1 MKQAIMKQQTV
12 QQETR
17 KKRLETMD
25 IVALVLMTLITLSIL
40 IPFYNSIVISFSTI
54 SAYLRNPFAFWPSE
68 GTLENYSIVLKNGII
83 FTSYKNTILIT
94 VVGTVLSM
102 SVSVAAAFVFSRKS
116 FPGKRLFFLM
126 MLFTMFF
133 SGGTIPT
140 YLVIKRLGLIDHR
153 SVIILM
159 CGISTFNIIVM
170 KNGFEQVPDALEEAA
185 RIDGANDLQ
194 IFFQVLLPLQTAQ
207 IATFTLFTAVAYWN
221 EWFWSML
228 ALNSSSKMTLMSYL
242 RAIVMEASGV
252 MEDTAADVEV
262 NSFTMGIKMATV
274 VLTMLP
280 IMCVYPFLQKYFAKG
295 ILVGAVKM

>member
-1 MKQAIMKQQTV
+1 MKRIFG
-12 QQETR
+12 
-17 KKRLETMD
+17 KKRLEAMD
-25 IVALVLMTLITLSIL
+25 ITALILMTLITLCIL
-40 IPFYNSIVISFSTI
+40 IPFYNSVIISFSTV
-54 SAYLRNPFAFWPSE
+54 SAYLRNPFAFWPLE
-68 GTLENYSIVLKNGII
+68 GTAENYTIVLKTGVI

-94 VVGTVLSM
+94 AVGTVLSM
-102 SVSVAAAFVFSRKS
+102 SVSVAAAFVFSRKA
-116 FPGKRLFFLM
+116 FPGKRLFFLL

-153 SVIILM
+153 MTIILM

-228 ALNSSSKMTLMSYL
+228 ALNSSSKMTLMNYL

-262 NSFTMGIKMATV
+262 NSFSMGIKMATV

>member
-1 MKQAIMKQQTV
+1 MNVQT
-12 QQETR
+12 
-17 KKRLETMD
+17 KKRRRIESMD
-25 IVALVLMTLITLSIL
+25 VVSAVIMTILTLSIL

-54 SAYLRNPFAFWPSE
+54 GSYLRTPFAFWPSD
-68 GTLENYSIVLKNGII
+68 GTLENYTIVLKTGAI
-83 FTSYKNTILIT
+83 FTSYENTILIT

-102 SVSVAAAFVFSRKS
+102 SVSVAAAFVFSRS
-116 FPGKRLFFLM
+116 PFPGKKLFFLAL
-126 MLFTMFF
+126 LFTMFF

-140 YLVIKRLGLIDHR
+140 YLTIKQLGMIDHR
-153 SVIILM
+153 LTIILM
-159 CGISTFNIIVM
+159 CGVSTFNVIVL
-170 KNGFEQVPDALEEAA
+170 KNGFEQVPAALEEAA

-194 IFFQVLLPLQTAQ
+194 IFVRVLLPLQTAQ

-228 ALNSSSKMTLMSYL
+228 VLNSSGKMTLMNYL

-252 MEDTAADVEV
+252 MDETAADTEV
-262 NSFTMGIKMATV
+262 RSFTMGIKMATV

>member
-1 MKQAIMKQQTV
+1 MTTK
-12 QQETR
+12 
-17 KKRLETMD
+17 KKRRIESMD
-25 IVALVLMTLITLSIL
+25 VVATILMTLITLCIL
-40 IPFYNSIVISFSTI
+40 VPFYNSIVISFSTI
-54 SAYLRNPFAFWPSE
+54 GAYLRHPFAFWPSE
-68 GTLENYSIVLKNGII
+68 GTLENYTIVLKNGTI

-94 VVGTVLSM
+94 VIGTVLSM
-102 SVSVAAAFVFSRKS
+102 SASVAAAFVFSRKA
-116 FPGKRLFFLM
+116 FPGKKFFFLM
-126 MLFTMFF
+126 VLFTMFF

-140 YLVIKRLGLIDHR
+140 YLTIKQLGMIDHR
-153 SVIILM
+153 LTIILM
-159 CGISTFNIIVM
+159 CGVSTFNIIVL
-170 KNGFEQVPDALEEAA
+170 KNGFEQVPAALEEAA
-185 RIDGANDLQ
+185 KIDGANDLQ
-194 IFFQVLLPLQTAQ
+194 VFAKVLLPLQTAQ
-207 IATFTLFTAVAYWN
+207 IATFTLFTAVGYWN

-228 ALNSSSKMTLMSYL
+228 VLNSSNKMTLMNYL

>member
-1 MKQAIMKQQTV
+1 MK
-12 QQETR
+12 R
-17 KKRLETMD
+17 PGKKRLEAMD
-25 IVALVLMTLITLSIL
+25 IVALTLMTILTLCIL
-40 IPFYNSIVISFSTI
+40 IPFYNSIIISFSSI
-54 SAYLRNPFAFWPSE
+54 GSYLRNPFAFWPSE
-68 GTLENYSIVLKNGII
+68 GTMENYTIVLKNGTI

-94 VVGTVLSM
+94 VVGTVLTM
-102 SVSVAAAFVFSRKS
+102 SVSVAAAFVFSRKA
-116 FPGKRLFFLM
+116 FPGKKLFFLL

-140 YLVIKRLGLIDHR
+140 YLIIKQLGMIDHR
-153 SVIILM
+153 MTIILM

-228 ALNSSSKMTLMSYL
+228 VLNSSGKMTLMNYL

-280 IMCVYPFLQKYFAKG
+280 IMCVYPFLQKYFVKG
-295 ILVGAVKM
+295 VMVGALKG

>member
-1 MKQAIMKQQTV
+1 MTAN
-12 QQETR
+12 
-17 KKRLETMD
+17 KKRRIESMD
-25 IVALVLMTLITLSIL
+25 VVSAILMTLITLCIL
-40 IPFYNSIVISFSTI
+40 VPFYNSIVISFSTI
-54 SAYLRNPFAFWPSE
+54 GAYLRNPFAFWPSE
-68 GTLENYSIVLKNGII
+68 STLENYTIVLKNGTI

-102 SVSVAAAFVFSRKS
+102 SASVAAAFVFSRS
-116 FPGKRLFFLM
+116 AFPGKKLFFIM

-140 YLVIKRLGLIDHR
+140 YLTIKQLGMIDHR
-153 SVIILM
+153 MTIILM
-159 CGISTFNIIVM
+159 CGVSTFNVIVL
-170 KNGFEQVPDALEEAA
+170 KNGFEQVPAALEEAA

-194 IFFQVLLPLQTAQ
+194 IFVRVLLPLQTAQ

-228 ALNSSSKMTLMSYL
+228 VLNSSSKMTLMNYL

>member
-1 MKQAIMKQQTV
+1 MK
-12 QQETR
+12 R
-17 KKRLETMD
+17 PGKKRLEAMD
-25 IVALVLMTLITLSIL
+25 IVALTLMTILTLCIL
-40 IPFYNSIVISFSTI
+40 IPFYNSIIISFSSI
-54 SAYLRNPFAFWPSE
+54 GSYLRNPFAFWPSE
-68 GTLENYSIVLKNGII
+68 GTMENYTIVLKNGTI

-94 VVGTVLSM
+94 VVGTVLTM
-102 SVSVAAAFVFSRKS
+102 SVSVAAAFVFSRKA
-116 FPGKRLFFLM
+116 FPGKKLFFLL

-140 YLVIKRLGLIDHR
+140 YLIIKQLGMIDHR
-153 SVIILM
+153 MTIILM

-228 ALNSSSKMTLMSYL
+228 VLNSSGKMTLMNYL

>member
-1 MKQAIMKQQTV
+1 MKQPG
-12 QQETR
+12 
-17 KKRLETMD
+17 KKRLEAMD
-25 IVALVLMTLITLSIL
+25 IVALTLMTILTLCIL
-40 IPFYNSIVISFSTI
+40 IPFYNSIIISFSSI
-54 SAYLRNPFAFWPSE
+54 GSYLRNPFAFWPSE
-68 GTLENYSIVLKNGII
+68 GTMENYTIVLKNGTI

-94 VVGTVLSM
+94 VVGTVLTM
-102 SVSVAAAFVFSRKS
+102 SVSVAAAFVFSRKA
-116 FPGKRLFFLM
+116 FPGKKLFFLL

-140 YLVIKRLGLIDHR
+140 YLIIKQLGMIDHR
-153 SVIILM
+153 MTIILM

-228 ALNSSSKMTLMSYL
+228 VLNSSGKMTLMNYL